1 MPTNTFIT
9 PTVVANEFLMQ
20 LESALVM
27 GNLVHRGFSKEF
39 VKVGDT
45 ITVKR
50 PATFTAEAVQ
60 SGMSV
65 QGVAESNISLKIDHR
80 DGVLVSYT
88 AEDAAMKI
96 TDFNTQITIPAVRAI
111 AEKVDTNLM
120 ALARD
125 IPYTREQSATAVL
138 ADFALLAADLA
149 TRKCPMEDGLLNLVM
164 DPMSYAK
171 YMSIEAI
178 ASLAARGNTDAVAKG
193 QFKEAMGFNI
203 GRSQQ
208 VATEGTLVGS
218 LTGCS
223 TPTPV
228 ALGAVTMTVT
238 DTDATTGLLPHGYV
252 FTIQGDT
259 QVYTLTADATQTAT
273 GCVIY
278 FAPGIQ
284 IAISGAKTITGET
297 VVSSGKTC
305 SLAFHKNAIALVT
318 VPEAPS
324 QSCPSKVLFSNGL
337 NVMLTYERDTTNH
350 IDTMLF
356 EILYGVKVLDHRMAE
371 RFLSD

>member
-1 MPTNTFIT
+1 MPNTFIT

-50 PATFTAEAVQ
+50 PATFTAEPVQ

-65 QGVAESNISLKIDHR
+65 QGVTESSISLKIDHR
-80 DGVLVSYT
+80 DGVLVAYT
-88 AEDAAMKI
+88 AEDASLKI
-96 TDFNTQITIPAVRAI
+96 KDFNEQITIPAVRAI

-125 IPYTREQSATAVL
+125 IPYVREQSATAVL
-138 ADFALLAADLA
+138 ADLALLSADLS
-149 TRKCPMEDGLLNLVM
+149 TRKVPTSQRALVL

-178 ASLAARGNTDAVAKG
+178 ASLAARGNTDAVANG
-193 QFKEAMGFNI
+193 LFERAMGFDI
-203 GRSQQ
+203 GMSQQ

-228 ALGAVTMTVT
+228 ALGAITMTVT
-238 DTDATTGLLPHGYV
+238 DTDATTGLLPHGYT
-252 FTIQGDT
+252 FTIAGDT

-284 IAISGAKTITGET
+284 IAISGAKLITGET
-297 VVSSGKTC
+297 VVTSGKTT

-324 QSCPSKVLFSNGL
+324 QACPSKVLFSNGL

-356 EILYGVKVLDHRMAE
+356 EILYGVKVLDPRMAE
-371 RFLSD
+371 RFVSD

>member
-1 MPTNTFIT
+1 
-9 PTVVANEFLMQ
+9 MQ

-50 PATFTAEAVQ
+50 PATFTAEPVQ

-65 QGVAESNISLKIDHR
+65 QGVTESSISLKIDHR
-80 DGVLVSYT
+80 DGVLVAYT
-88 AEDAAMKI
+88 AEDASLKI
-96 TDFNTQITIPAVRAI
+96 KDFNEQITIPAVRAI

-125 IPYTREQSATAVL
+125 IPYVREQSATAGL
-138 ADFALLAADLA
+138 ADLALLAADLA
-149 TRKCPMEDGLLNLVM
+149 TRKCPMEDGLLNLVL

-178 ASLAARGNTDAVAKG
+178 ASLAARGNTDAVARG

-218 LTGCS
+218 MTGCS

-228 ALGAVTMTVT
+228 ALGAITMAI
-238 DTDATTGLLPHGYV
+238 TDADATVGLLPHGYT
-252 FTIQGDT
+252 FTIAGDT

-284 IAISGAKTITGET
+284 IAISGAKAITGET
-297 VVSSGKTC
+297 VVTSGKSS

-324 QSCPSKVLFSNGL
+324 QACPSKVLFSNGL

-356 EILYGVKVLDHRMAE
+356 EILYGVKVLDPRMAE
-371 RFLSD
+371 RFVSD

>member
-1 MPTNTFIT
+1 MPNTFIT

-65 QGVAESNISLKIDHR
+65 QGVTESSISLKIDKR
-80 DGVLVSYT
+80 RGVLVTYT

-96 TDFNTQITIPAVRAI
+96 SDFNAQITIPAVRAI
-111 AEKVDTNLM
+111 AENVDTDLM
-120 ALARD
+120 ALAHN
-125 IPYTREQSATAVL
+125 IPYVREQSATAVL
-138 ADFALLAADLA
+138 ADLALLSADLSA
-149 TRKCPMEDGLLNLVM
+149 RKVPTSQRALVL

-178 ASLAARGNTDAVAKG
+178 ASLAARGNTDAVANG
-193 QFKEAMGFNI
+193 LFDRAMGFDI
-203 GRSQQ
+203 GMSQQ
-208 VATEGTLVGS
+208 VATEGTIGS
-218 LTGCS
+218 GVLTNLTTAATG
-223 TPTPV
+223 
-228 ALGAVTMTVT
+228 ALGIEVMTTIGTTGTLAGLIPAGTTFKIAGDSQVYAVT
-238 DTDATTGLLPHGYV
+238 AN
-252 FTIQGDT
+252 
-259 QVYTLTADATQTAT
+259 ATQIVGT
-273 GCVIY
+273 GCVIH
-278 FAPGIQ
+278 FSPGLQ
-284 IAISGAKTITGET
+284 VAISTAQAITLEAVVTSAKTE
-297 VVSSGKTC
+297 

-356 EILYGVKVLDHRMAE
+356 EILYGVKVLDPRMAE
-371 RFLSD
+371 RFVSD

>member
-1 MPTNTFIT
+1 MPNVFIT
-9 PTVVANEFLMQ
+9 PTVVANEFLTHLQ
-20 LESALVM
+20 SALVM
-27 GNLVHRGFSKEF
+27 GNLVHRGFSKDF

-45 ITVKR
+45 ITVKG
-50 PATFTAEAVQ
+50 PATFTAEPVQ
-60 SGMSV
+60 AGMSV
-65 QGVAESNISLKIDHR
+65 QGINESSISLKIDHR
-80 DGVLVSYT
+80 DGVLVAYT
-88 AEDAAMKI
+88 AEDASLRI
-96 TDFNTQITIPAVRAI
+96 NDFNEQIVIPAVRAI

-125 IPYTREQSATAVL
+125 IPYVREQSATASL
-138 ADFALLAADLA
+138 ADLALLAADLS
-149 TRKCPMEDGLLNLVM
+149 TRQCPMDDGLLNLVM

-178 ASLAARGNTDAVAKG
+178 ASLAARGNTDAVARG

-218 LTGCS
+218 LTNAS

-238 DTDATTGLLPHGYV
+238 DTDATVGLLPHGYT
-252 FTIQGDT
+252 FTIAGDT

-284 IAISGAKTITGET
+284 IAISGAKAITGET
-297 VVSSGKTC
+297 VVSSGKSQ

-324 QSCPSKVLFSNGL
+324 QACPSKVLFDKGL

-356 EILYGVKVLDHRMAE
+356 EILYGVKVLNAKMAE
-371 RFLSD
+371 RFISD

>member
-1 MPTNTFIT
+1 MPNTFIT

-50 PATFTAEAVQ
+50 PATFTAETVT

-65 QGVAESNISLKIDHR
+65 QGVAEGNISLKIDKR
-80 DGVLVSYT
+80 QGVLVSYT

-111 AEKVDTNLM
+111 AEKVDTDLM
-120 ALARD
+120 TLALD

-138 ADFALLAADLA
+138 ADFALLGADLN
-149 TRKCPMEDGLLNLVM
+149 TRKCPEDDRALVF
-164 DPMSYAK
+164 DPLTYAK

-178 ASLAARGNTDAVAKG
+178 ASLAARGNTEAVANAKLSRV
-193 QFKEAMGFNI
+193 MGFNTAM
-203 GRSQQ
+203 SQQ
-208 VATEGTLVGS
+208 VKTEGTLVGS

-228 ALGAVTMTVT
+228 ALGALTMAVT
-238 DTDATTGLLPHGYV
+238 DTDATTGLLPHGYT
-252 FTIQGDT
+252 FIIAGDT

-284 IAISGAKTITGET
+284 IAISGAKAITGET